1 MRFTIQKEQFLKGLL
16 IAGHAIGSK
25 SVTPTLLNFKL
36 EMTNRG
42 LEITA
47 SNDDISIWTL
57 IPPTLNDKEIIRNS
71 SLGAILINAHIISE
85 VIRKLEGEEISLE
98 IIDESMAKIDDGKT
112 TFKLNCQTADEYPD
126 IDMEKTGSG
135 FTIHSADLTRLVEQ
149 TAFAALDKETRP
161 ILMAINLKAEAGKLT
176 ATATDSARLSRK
188 SIPVDPSLRF
198 SANIPARTLI
208 DVTKLFEAGSDV
220 EINASADKVI
230 LSFGT
235 TLVSS
240 RLISGDYPVS
250 SSIIPQNFNYFL
262 EVNAQQLLN
271 AVDRVAVLST
281 DRAAVVLLSMA
292 QDSVEVSSS
301 SDQTGSGAEKL
312 TTIQYTG
319 ERLDIA
325 FNAAF
330 VSQAVRALGSEDVV
344 LSFIGEMKPFVI
356 KDPKDDSIVELI
368 TPMRTR

>member
-1 MRFTIQKEQFLKGLL
+1 
-16 IAGHAIGSK
+16 
-25 SVTPTLLNFKL
+25 
-36 EMTNRG
+36 
-42 LEITA
+42 
-47 SNDDISIWTL
+47 
-57 IPPTLNDKEIIRNS
+57 
-71 SLGAILINAHIISE
+71 
-85 VIRKLEGEEISLE
+85 
-98 IIDESMAKIDDGKT
+98 
-112 TFKLNCQTADEYPD
+112 
-126 IDMEKTGSG
+126 
-135 FTIHSADLTRLVEQ
+135 
-149 TAFAALDKETRP
+149 
-161 ILMAINLKAEAGKLT
+161 MAINLKAEAGKLT

-188 SIPVDPSLRF
+188 SIAVDPALRF

-208 DVTKLFEAGSDV
+208 DVTKLFEPGSEVD
-220 EINASADKVI
+220 INASADKVI

-250 SSIIPQNFNYFL
+250 SSIIPTNFNYFL
-262 EVNAQQLLN
+262 EVNAQQLLS
-271 AVDRVAVLST
+271 AVDRVSVLST

-312 TTIQYTG
+312 TTIQFTG

-325 FNAAF
+325 FNAIF